1 VEPGTRH
8 GYHAL
13 VFGHLVGEILRRVT
27 GHSLGTFFRT
37 EVAEPLGLDFWIG
50 LPEEQEPR
58 VAPSISPEP
67 PAPDQPLPPFYAVGM
82 TDPTSIPGMIVWNS
96 GGILLPGAVNT
107 RQVHAAEIP
116 SANGI
121 TNARGLAGMYRPLAL
136 GGEFGGV
143 RLVPED
149 AIPAMGAVTAAVARD
164 ATMLVP
170 TRWANGF
177 MKGVDNTYLP
187 PGQGDAVILSEEAFG
202 HLGNGGS
209 LGFADPRAR
218 LSFGYAM
225 NRQGGRTGLEDRG
238 QTLVDAVYRVLGYHR
253 GPRGGMWYI

>member
-1 VEPGTRH
+1 
-8 GYHAL
+8 
-13 VFGHLVGEILRRVT
+13 
-27 GHSLGTFFRT
+27 
-37 EVAEPLGLDFWIG
+37 
-50 LPEEQEPR
+50 
-58 VAPSISPEP
+58 
-67 PAPDQPLPPFYAVGM
+67 
-82 TDPTSIPGMIVWNS
+82 
-96 GGILLPGAVNT
+96 
-107 RQVHAAEIP
+107 
-116 SANGI
+116 
-121 TNARGLAGMYRPLAL
+121 MYRPLAL

-149 AIPAMGAVTAAVARD
+149 AVPAMAAVTAAVAKD

-238 QTLVDAVYRVLGYHR
+238 QALVDAVYRVLGTAAARAAACGTSEVLPPVRRPGGGPCPHR
-253 GPRGGMWYI
+253 PRRPSSGRARSARRRVAWSSPSATAR